1 MHIKRTESVPGFS
14 SPHGEVVH
22 ELIGHTGGG
31 STQHSVAQ
39 ITLHIGK
46 ASRKHYHPEA
56 EESYYILAGR
66 GRITMDDETVQVSAG
81 DAIMIP
87 PNVVH
92 QIFNDSPSDKLIF
105 LAFCLP
111 AWKASDSVFLD

>member
-1 MHIKRTESVPGFS
+1 MHIKRKDDVPAYA

-31 STQHSVAQ
+31 SERHSVAQ
-39 ITLHIGK
+39 ITLHSGK

-56 EESYYILAGR
+56 EESYYILAGQ
-66 GRITMDDETVQVSAG
+66 GRVVMDDETRDLKAG
-81 DAIMIP
+81 DALLIP

-92 QIFNDSPSDKLIF
+92 QIFNDSTNELLIF
-105 LAFCLP
+105 LAFCIP
-111 AWKASDSVFLD
+111 AWKAQDSIFLD